1 MSLWDMLF
9 YGKSN
14 KMKIVCEGCK
24 VKFDSEK
31 ELNEHRIWTSRRS
44 KKERA
49 GKENDGIMMRSWVY
63 HSNTGKD

>member
-1 MSLWDMLF
+1 MLF

-31 ELNEHRIWTSRRS
+31 ELNEHLIWTYRLGEARKKGLGRR
-44 KKERA
+44 
-49 GKENDGIMMRSWVY
+49 M
-63 HSNTGKD
+63 TGLPFQHG